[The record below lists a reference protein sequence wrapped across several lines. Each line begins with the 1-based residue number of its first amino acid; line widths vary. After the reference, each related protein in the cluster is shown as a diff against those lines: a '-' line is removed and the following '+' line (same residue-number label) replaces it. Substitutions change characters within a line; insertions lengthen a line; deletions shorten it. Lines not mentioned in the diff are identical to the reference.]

1 MKTCLPIL
9 ITLATLAQL
18 SAEEGWT
25 NLFNGKDLT
34 GWTASENK
42 KSCKVQDGKIVLFG
56 PRSHLFYTG
65 DFNDGIFT
73 DFELKLEVMTTPG
86 SNSGVYFHTKYQEK
100 GWPGKGY
107 KHKSTT
113 LIKTLR
119 KREVYMQLR
128 TTSRHQLAIT
138 NGSTTT

>member
-42 KSCKVQDGKIVLFG
+42 KSCKVQ
-56 PRSHLFYTG
+56 
-65 DFNDGIFT
+65 
-73 DFELKLEVMTTPG
+73 
-86 SNSGVYFHTKYQEK
+86 
-100 GWPGKGY
+100 GW
-107 KHKSTT
+107 
-113 LIKTLR
+113 
-119 KREVYMQLR
+119 
-128 TTSRHQLAIT
+128 
-138 NGSTTT
+138 